1 MSERPRKVCY
11 FVFSTNLHNFA
22 QLYKFKM
29 DQMGR
34 IGSILMSLVLLAVSC
49 SPVIQDDFS
58 VPQGE
63 VVIRLKQD
71 HQTTAT
77 KTAED
82 LPEVGEFVVEVTET
96 SSGRL
101 FFRKKYSDAM
111 DQALRLNQGEHRL
124 FAYYGDPKGIGF
136 NSCYY
141 VADQLFNVEPY
152 SVTDVDAVAKLAN
165 VKVAVN
171 FGQGLAF
178 DYNEYYAEVVAAN
191 RGKLVFTKKETRH
204 GYAPVGEL
212 SLVLYVYVQDK
223 WMCYKGEPVTCE
235 GNDFVTFNV
244 DTERYGEVAGIQ
256 VVVSN
261 EAEEVVK
268 EIKVPGEAAP
278 QDAPTM
284 TVAGFTDNK
293 ISTVEADPTKH
304 KGLKADIVAMGGIQN
319 CILNIN
325 SSLLS
330 SKGVPSQVDLAT
342 ADEST
347 VKTLEGVGVK
357 FMRDMVGKRLAYID
371 FSGLANYI
379 SANVSYKPEY
389 EQSCADF
396 NIEVTDMTGKTSTSE
411 TYTITVDKSQAEFSI
426 DDYDIWATK
435 LTGLTMTVTKGDP
448 SKFVIKCV
456 KASDMLYANVM
467 TLEPQSVSGNKVK
480 FNPLTG
486 LNAGTG
492 YKVWAVYNGNAYNK
506 TPEFPFTTEAAQ
518 QIGNNSFESFTVN
531 TFSGT
536 HTTNWFDLWASGD
549 SNPWWATNSSA
560 TLDKSNTAA
569 YPNYK
574 SFPTVNMTSKSPHS
588 GSFCITVSSIA
599 VADASS
605 EWNLLNSWGDAQY
618 GEVFVGK
625 ADNSGE
631 HKGGHTEDG
640 HAFTSRPTSM
650 SYWYKLDAYESDPY
664 YVEVQVL
671 GSTGEVIGSAK
682 RTDIGTTTSNWTQV
696 TLPINYEITTKK
708 AAKIYIVFKSS
719 ATGKVKSRKYTL
731 PRYVTGEGT
740 VTVHAGNVLWLDD
753 VTLNY

>member
-1 MSERPRKVCY
+1 MRRLGSTLIGVGL
-11 FVFSTNLHNFA
+11 FVS
-22 QLYKFKM
+22 
-29 DQMGR
+29 
-34 IGSILMSLVLLAVSC
+34 SC
-49 SPVIQDDFS
+49 SPVNFDDFS
-58 VPQGE
+58 TPQGE
-63 VVIRLKQD
+63 VIITLRQD
-71 HQTTAT
+71 NQTTAT
-77 KTAED
+77 KATEE
-82 LPEVGEFVVEVTET
+82 LPDVGEFIVEVTET
-96 SSGRL
+96 SSSRL
-101 FFRKKYSDAM
+101 FYRKKYSDAVE
-111 DQALRLNQGEHRL
+111 QKIALNVGEHRL
-124 FAYYGDPKGIGF
+124 FAYYGDPDGIGF
-136 NSCYY
+136 NSYY
-141 VADQLFNVEPY
+141 YLADQLFDVTEDYVQNVEA
-152 SVTDVDAVAKLAN
+152 TAKLAN
-165 VKVAVN
+165 VKVAVK

-178 DYNEYYAEVVAAN
+178 DHSEYYAEVVSAK
-191 RGKLVFTKKETRH
+191 RGKLTFTKKETRA
-204 GYAPVGEL
+204 GYAPAGDL
-212 SLVLYVYVQDK
+212 SLILYVYVHDK
-223 WMCYKGEPVTCE
+223 WMCYKSEPVTCQ

-244 DTERYGEVAGIQ
+244 DTERYGELADIQ
-256 VVVSN
+256 IVISN
-261 EAEEVVK
+261 ETDDVVK
-268 EIKVPGEAAP
+268 EIQIPGEAAP

-293 ISTVEADPTKH
+293 LSTVEADPTKH

-319 CILNIN
+319 CVLNIN

-330 SKGVPSQVDLAT
+330 SKGVPAQVDLAT
-342 ADEST
+342 ADET
-347 VKTLEGVGVK
+347 MVKTLESFGIK
-357 FMRDMVGKRLAYID
+357 FMRDMVGKRLAYVD

-379 SANVSYKPEY
+379 SANVTYLPEY
-389 EQSCADF
+389 EQSCADLSLV
-396 NIEVTDMTGKTSTSE
+396 VTDLTGKTSTSE
-411 TYTITVDKSQAEFSI
+411 KYTITVDKSQAEFSI

-456 KASDMLYANVM
+456 KASDMLYSNVM
-467 TLEPQSVSGNKVK
+467 TLEPQSVGGNKVR

-486 LNAGTG
+486 LAAGTG
-492 YKVWAVYNGNAYNK
+492 YKVWAVYNDNPYNK
-506 TPEFPFTTEAAQ
+506 TPEFPFTTENAQ
-518 QIGNNSFESFTVN
+518 QLGNNSFESFTVN

-588 GSFCITVSSIA
+588 GTFCITVSSIA

-605 EWNLLNSWGDAQY
+605 EWNLLNSWGDAQP
-618 GEVFVGK
+618 GEVFIGK

-631 HKGGHTEDG
+631 HRGGHDEDG

-650 SYWYKLDAYESDPY
+650 SYWYKLDSYESDPY

-671 GSTGEVIGSAK
+671 DASGEVIGSAK
-682 RTDIGTTTSNWTQV
+682 RTDIKTSTTNWTQV

-708 AAKIYIVFKSS
+708 AAKIYILFKSS

-731 PRYVTGEGT
+731 PRYVTSEGT

>member
-1 MSERPRKVCY
+1 MRR
-11 FVFSTNLHNFA
+11 L
-22 QLYKFKM
+22 
-29 DQMGR
+29 
-34 IGSILMSLVLLAVSC
+34 GSILIGVGLLVSSC
-49 SPVIQDDFS
+49 SPVNFDD
-58 VPQGE
+58 VATPQGE
-63 VVIRLKQD
+63 VIITLRQD

-77 KTAED
+77 KATEE
-82 LPEVGEFVVEVTET
+82 LPDVGEFVVEVTET
-96 SSGRL
+96 STNRL
-101 FFRKKYSDAM
+101 FYKKKYSDAVE
-111 DQALRLNQGEHRL
+111 QKIALNVGEHRL
-124 FAYYGDPKGIGF
+124 FAYYGDPDGIGF
-136 NSCYY
+136 NSYY
-141 VADQLFNVEPY
+141 YLADQLFDVTEDYVQNVEA
-152 SVTDVDAVAKLAN
+152 TAKLAN
-165 VKVAVN
+165 VKVAVK

-178 DYNEYYAEVVAAN
+178 DHSEYYAEVVASN
-191 RGKLVFTKKETRH
+191 RGKLTFTKKETRA
-204 GYAPVGEL
+204 GYAPAGDL
-212 SLVLYVYVQDK
+212 SLVLYVYVHDK
-223 WMCYKGEPVTCE
+223 WMCYKSEPVTCE

-244 DTERYGEVAGIQ
+244 DTERYGDLADIQ
-256 VVVSN
+256 IVISN
-261 EAEEVVK
+261 DAEEVVK
-268 EIKVPGEAAP
+268 EIQIPGEAAP

-293 ISTVEADPTKH
+293 FSTVEADLTKH

-319 CILNIN
+319 CVLNIS

-330 SKGVPSQVDLAT
+330 SKGVPSQVDLAN
-342 ADEST
+342 ADEDA
-347 VKTLEGVGVK
+347 VKSLESVGIK
-357 FMRDMVGKRLAYID
+357 FMRDMSAKRLAYVD

-379 SANVSYKPEY
+379 SANVTYLPEY

-396 NIEVTDMTGKTSTSE
+396 NLVVTDMTGKTSTSE
-411 TYTITVDKSQAEFSI
+411 TYTITVDKSQAKFSI

-448 SKFVIKCV
+448 STFVIKCV

-492 YKVWAVYNGNAYNK
+492 YKVWAVYNGNPYNK
-506 TPEFPFTTEAAQ
+506 TPEFPFTTENAQ

-536 HTTNWFDLWASGD
+536 HTINWFDLWASGD

-618 GEVFVGK
+618 GEVFIGK

-671 GSTGEVIGSAK
+671 DSTGEVIGSAK
-682 RTDIGTTTSNWTQV
+682 RTDIGTSTSNWTQV

-708 AAKIYIVFKSS
+708 AAKIYILFKSS